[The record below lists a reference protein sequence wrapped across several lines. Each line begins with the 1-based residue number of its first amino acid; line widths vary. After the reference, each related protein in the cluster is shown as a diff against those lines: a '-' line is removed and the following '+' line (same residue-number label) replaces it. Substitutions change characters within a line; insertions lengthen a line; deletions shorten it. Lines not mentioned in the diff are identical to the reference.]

1 MARPILAP
9 AEEFRSTHL
18 YRPPWRLSERDVGRY
33 LVQAY
38 GAGWSDQDDHL
49 QGVRMAR
56 PVMVGLERVGSTRPD
71 FYHEGRRTAVE
82 VKNWPIDRIAT
93 LAAHLRLQMAQ
104 RRWSM
109 PAGTRHWMF
118 FDLRGQ
124 RVGSLQDFSRF
135 LDRTLVEQ
143 RIECEEV
150 WLMLDTRNVRAF

>member
-1 MARPILAP
+1 MARSVLVPK
-9 AEEFRSTHL
+9 EEFRSIHL
-18 YRPPWRLSERDVGRY
+18 YRPPWRRSEQDVGHY
-33 LVQAY
+33 LEGQY

-49 QGVRMAR
+49 QGVRLPR

-71 FYHEGRRTAVE
+71 FYNESRKVAVE

-93 LAAHLRLQMAQ
+93 LAAHLRIQMAQ

-109 PAGTRHWMF
+109 PAGTKHWMF

-124 RVGSLQDFSRF
+124 RVGSLKDLARF
-135 LDRTLVEQ
+135 LDRTLTEQ

-150 WLMLDTRNVRAF
+150 WLMLDTRVVRAL